1 VTWHCNCRE
10 NFPSIKFVE
19 NRAADFPRLTTLF
32 CGNKPNRCRIILAGS
47 LPRVLRFATCCG
59 LFLEKAVNARFLF
72 ACSALLLLASSAYG
86 SGPYQ
91 RTEDGET
98 LVWNNYSK
106 SGDEATWS
114 GDRDAN
120 GYATGYGTLTWYR
133 VERKVIV
140 GSSIPTVKRTL
151 VARYLGNMTR
161 GKLDGPVSADA
172 NGEIL
177 HAKFVDGSIAGSWIA
192 GPAPGRNEKWNERLQ
207 RGAVVEAPAEGPR
220 RAADQPLDQDLR
232 GGAIVETPTLAGDSL
247 RLLTAPPSSLRM
259 GIVGEASP
267 SKPSAPLNLGA
278 DTNDAKTVAALD
290 TRYQAAVKANDAAT
304 MDGILADDF
313 VLVTGHGGAST
324 KADLIKQAQEKR
336 TIYEHQ
342 EEEEGTQKVR
352 VWGDAAVVTAQLW
365 IKGTEQGTPLDYRLW
380 FSDTYVRT
388 PLGWRYV
395 FGQASIPLPITGAQ

>member
-1 VTWHCNCRE
+1 M
-10 NFPSIKFVE
+10 
-19 NRAADFPRLTTLF
+19 
-32 CGNKPNRCRIILAGS
+32 
-47 LPRVLRFATCCG
+47 
-59 LFLEKAVNARFLF
+59 NARFLF

-98 LVWNNYSK
+98 LVWNNYSN

-207 RGAVVEAPAEGPR
+207 RSAVAEAPAEGPR
-220 RAADQPLDQDLR
+220 RGADQPLDQDLR
-232 GGAIVETPTLAGDSL
+232 G
-247 RLLTAPPSSLRM
+247 
-259 GIVGEASP
+259 
-267 SKPSAPLNLGA
+267 
-278 DTNDAKTVAALD
+278 
-290 TRYQAAVKANDAAT
+290 YQAAVKANDAAT

-313 VLVTGHGGAST
+313 VLVTGHGAAST

-342 EEEEGTQKVR
+342 EEEEGTRKVR
-352 VWGDAAVVTAQLW
+352 VWGDTAVVTAQLW